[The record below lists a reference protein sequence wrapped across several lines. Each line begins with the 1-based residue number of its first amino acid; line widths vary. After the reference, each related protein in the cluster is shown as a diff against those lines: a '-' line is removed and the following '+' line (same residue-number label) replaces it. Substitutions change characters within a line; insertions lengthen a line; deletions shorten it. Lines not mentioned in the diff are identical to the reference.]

1 MMNEFWFNFCFGL
14 IVILFTVL
22 ITLYYHKQKVYVVV
36 TKKRSQLSSLEIFGD
51 KEDAIKKINFII
63 REYYYEYSDDGLGND
78 LYAVL
83 HSEED
88 DFRLYAYEE
97 TIN

>member
-1 MMNEFWFNFCFGL
+1 MMNEFWFNFVFGL
-14 IVILFTVL
+14 CIILFTTL

-51 KEDAIKKINFII
+51 KEDAIRKINLITDK
-63 REYYYEYSDDGLGND
+63 YGYEYIDGDTGD
-78 LYAVL
+78 KLYVGL
-83 HSEED
+83 HSKED
-88 DFRLYAYEE
+88 DFRLHAYEQ